1 MSASLP
7 DVLVWTRMQA
17 EAGQGLERI
26 VARKERE
33 RRLNGGTF
41 LWGVGSAPARAVRSF
56 AMTGTPLPVVF
67 STMLSKP
74 KASDSAPEAIV
85 AWTRIVGADGVARP
99 LPEASIVT
107 SRHTGRATH
116 YALHCR
122 CDAPLSLGDI
132 GRFDPT
138 AYRNHGDAGGPVG
151 ASQVTS
157 LLKRH
162 GQDGET
168 PAYAIAMTATL
179 VEGMWTR
186 LTDPV
191 HVPADLRSSL
201 DEEHDDASWLLLSA
215 RIRLGTPAAVGD
227 QADLFSL

>member
-1 MSASLP
+1 MSPVLP

-56 AMTGTPLPVVF
+56 AQQGRPLPVVF

-85 AWTRIVGADGVARP
+85 AWTRIVGADGVSRP
-99 LPEASIVT
+99 LPAASIVT

-116 YALHCR
+116 YALHCLS
-122 CDAPLSLGDI
+122 DAPLSLGEL
-132 GRFDPT
+132 GRFDPN
-138 AYRNHGDAGGPVG
+138 AFRNHGDAGGPVG

-157 LLKRH
+157 LLRRH
-162 GQDGET
+162 GPDGEA
-168 PAYAIAMTATL
+168 PAYAIAMTAML

-186 LTDPV
+186 LADPV

-201 DEEHDDASWLLLSA
+201 DDGHDDASWLELAS
-215 RIRLGTPAAVGD
+215 RIRLGSPAAAGD
-227 QADLFSL
+227 QVDLFSL